1 MEEWS
6 KRCAQYRPKSGA
18 FTAMVGKYLATLGQL
33 ERDTEN
39 GQRGKRH
46 QQLKSASRIWIFFLR
61 RRRLGLHAHRAQPHP
76 PGKSH
81 NTAPNEIIQE
91 RLKHNSLD
99 HLQHQAKQYSNE
111 SHTIP
116 HRTKSYRNGSNIT
129 LWTTYSTK
137 PSSTVTKSYNTAP
150 NEIIQERLK
159 HNSLDHLQHQAKQYS
174 NEVIQYRTERDHTG
188 TAQT

>member
-6 KRCAQYRPKSGA
+6 KRCAQYRPGSGA
-18 FTAMVGKYLATLGQL
+18 FTAMVGKYLAALGQL

-111 SHTIP
+111 
-116 HRTKSYRNGSNIT
+116 
-129 LWTTYSTK
+129 
-137 PSSTVTKSYNTAP
+137 
-150 NEIIQERLK
+150 
-159 HNSLDHLQHQAKQYS
+159 
-174 NEVIQYRTERDHTG
+174 VIQYRTERNHTG

>member
-1 MEEWS
+1 MYAYVVCTPLLEYNQPSCREWLP
-6 KRCAQYRPKSGA
+6 C
-18 FTAMVGKYLATLGQL
+18 GQA
-33 ERDTEN
+33 
-39 GQRGKRH
+39 GQALQGV
-46 QQLKSASRIWIFFLR
+46 Q
-61 RRRLGLHAHRAQPHP
+61 RLPRLC
-76 PGKSH
+76 PGGGGEGPS
-81 NTAPNEIIQE
+81 PY
-91 RLKHNSLD
+91 D
-99 HLQHQAKQYSNE
+99 
-111 SHTIP
+111 
-116 HRTKSYRNGSNIT
+116 IT